1 MALIHI
7 GGKCYQLA
15 LENRNGWNPEMFR
28 DRYSEVLDR
37 YDFIVGDWGY
47 NQLRLKGFFRDTNSK
62 ATKESTYSSLTDY
75 INEYCNFGCAY
86 FVLEKV
92 GSTQKEPGDYDFDAE
107 ELPKHRSAGSAS
119 KAEGLNSEVLEGSEA
134 IEAVLAEEA
143 AMNEAA
149 AGAAAQPAQD
159 KGSKRGS
166 RNHRRGYPPGGRGD
180 QQRKGARSD
189 QQQQH
194 RDRRPHR
201 NNGAGEAPSSEGQRA
216 KDAGRS

>member
-15 LENRNGWNPEMFR
+15 HENRNGWNPEMFR

-47 NQLRLKGFFRDTNSK
+47 NQLRLKGFFRDTNTK
-62 ATKESTYSSLTDY
+62 ATKDSSFSSMTDY

-92 GSTQKEPGDYDFDAE
+92 SSKQKEPGDYDFEIADP
-107 ELPKHRSAGSAS
+107 PKHRFAGAMKGGGGDADAAS
-119 KAEGLNSEVLEGSEA
+119 EGSEA
-134 IEAVLAEEA
+134 IEAVLAEET

-149 AGAAAQPAQD
+149 AAALSMQE
-159 KGSKRGS
+159 KVNKRGS
-166 RNHRRGYPPGGRGD
+166 RNQRRNFPPSGSRSE
-180 QQRKGARSD
+180 QQRSKG
-189 QQQQH
+189 H
-194 RDRRPHR
+194 RGQEQRDKRPPR
-201 NNGAGEAPSSEGQRA
+201 NHGAGDTHANESNRA
-216 KDAGRS
+216 NKEAGRS